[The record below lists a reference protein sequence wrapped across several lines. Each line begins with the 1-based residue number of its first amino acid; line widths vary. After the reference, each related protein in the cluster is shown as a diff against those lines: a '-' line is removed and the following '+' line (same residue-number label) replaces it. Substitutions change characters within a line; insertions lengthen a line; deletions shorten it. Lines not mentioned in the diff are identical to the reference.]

1 MQATS
6 GAGFISSSVF
16 GVQENTAIADMAGDQ
31 GDVSFPGMMSICSTQ
46 ARALESSA
54 GLLMVSPF
62 LPDRLR
68 HSNWYVAYCRTDLKE
83 VMDAVCG
90 MLNEHQMYP
99 LSMGM
104 KHLA

>member
-1 MQATS
+1 
-6 GAGFISSSVF
+6 
-16 GVQENTAIADMAGDQ
+16 
-31 GDVSFPGMMSICSTQ
+31 
-46 ARALESSA
+46 
-54 GLLMVSPF
+54 MVSPF